1 MGQNPALLPPAPS
14 CSVSSGNVSLWKQEN
29 FPLELDQELGTE
41 FFKGAELWPL
51 TLPKVWDSQPASG
64 ASCSSSH
71 PSLPWISFLFSVLL
85 PVKSQENHHSRH
97 VEALDH
103 ESPEFP
109 LPERC
114 QNQPPQNWEWDLWE
128 QDGLR
133 WELLHLFLLLASGII
148 CDFVTLA
155 APWRGASSL
164 LSLWK
169 TNSSMLLHPLFLGL
183 FQRSLQC
190 PRCRSSIGS
199 FWCWE

>member
-1 MGQNPALLPPAPS
+1 MCPCGS
-14 CSVSSGNVSLWKQEN
+14 RKT

-85 PVKSQENHHSRH
+85 PVKSQENRHSRH

-114 QNQPPQNWEWDLWE
+114 QKQPPQNWEWDLWE

-190 PRCRSSIGS
+190 PCCRSSIGS